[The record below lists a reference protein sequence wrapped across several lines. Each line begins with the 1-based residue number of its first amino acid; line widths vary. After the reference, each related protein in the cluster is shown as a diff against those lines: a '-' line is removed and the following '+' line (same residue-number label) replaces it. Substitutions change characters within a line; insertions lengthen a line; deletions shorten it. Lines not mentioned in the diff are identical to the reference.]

1 MTQENGEGGK
11 APASRGP
18 GLARTLA
25 GLAAG
30 VLAGAVIWY
39 LGLGLGRGPV
49 GGDEPVPAQT
59 TVASAP
65 VPAVTA
71 GEGAGVAPASA
82 TAQAGAAGAAE
93 AVLAVPAEAPGFDTV
108 RSEPDGS
115 VLVAGRAGPGARV
128 SIEVNGVPV
137 AVAVADAQGKFA
149 AFLTLPPGTVPNVVT
164 LAMTDAQGGVLRSAQ
179 TVILKP
185 VEPAAVVAS
194 ADAGAK
200 ASAEGQ
206 VAPAAE
212 GLPPVSSPPEGSV
225 ASGAPP
231 TPAPAI
237 LLADPSGVRKLA
249 PGASESVVIDTIAYG
264 ADGAV
269 ELTGRARPGE
279 GGFVRAYLDNS
290 DAGTASVDEGGGW
303 QMRLTDVLP
312 RLYTLRVDHLDAGGK
327 VVSRFETPFLR
338 EDLGAMAAAGP
349 GSAVSVGTTAATG
362 AGGEPTV
369 TAGET
374 TAGEVAIPTPEPVGE
389 VPLRAG
395 IVTVQPGYTLWAIA
409 KANYGSGPLYV
420 KVFEAN
426 RDQIRDPDLI
436 YPGQVFAIPKTG
448 ADPAAGAGD

>member
-11 APASRGP
+11 APASRGS

-39 LGLGLGRGPV
+39 LELGRGPV
-49 GGDEPVPAQT
+49 GGDVPVPAQT

-65 VPAVTA
+65 VPA
-71 GEGAGVAPASA
+71 GEGAGVAPASE
-82 TAQAGAAGAAE
+82 TAQAGAAEAA
-93 AVLAVPAEAPGFDTV
+93 LAVPAEAPGFDTV

-115 VLVAGRAGPGARV
+115 VLVAGRAGPGAHV

-137 AVAVADAQGKFA
+137 AAAVADAQGKFA

-164 LAMTDAQGGVLRSAQ
+164 LAMTDAQGGALRSAQ

-185 VEPAAVVAS
+185 VEPVAVVAS

-290 DAGTASVDEGGGW
+290 DAGTASVDESGGW

-338 EDLGAMAAAGP
+338 EDLGALAVAGP
-349 GSAVSVGTTAATG
+349 GSAVPVGTTAATG
-362 AGGEPTV
+362 AGGEPAV

-374 TAGEVAIPTPEPVGE
+374 MADEVAIPAPEPVGE